1 LQIFYKAAYVDCFAH
16 NKEIGTNATM
26 DEHVKLIAKCVIL
39 TWWQESN
46 TAPCLR
52 LFDDLIMQLDLD
64 ESEVVAMVK
73 GIGQRHAI
81 LNARCGFNADIW
93 EQLGEIA
100 VQKICGSDIVQ
111 VNELL
116 PK

>member
-1 LQIFYKAAYVDCFAH
+1 
-16 NKEIGTNATM
+16 
-26 DEHVKLIAKCVIL
+26 
-39 TWWQESN
+39 
-46 TAPCLR
+46 
-52 LFDDLIMQLDLD
+52 MQLDLD

-111 VNELL
+111 VSELL
-116 PK
+116 PKQ